1 MTAIFQGIA
10 YNFKGLRLGL
20 GNGRL
25 LMLGLLRFALLV
37 IITVAAAAIIL
48 ENYQEILTLMWNRPE
63 SPWIVWLWYLVS
75 WLLALVLL
83 AISAVVG
90 FLIAQV
96 LFSVVIMDYMS
107 QITERLA
114 TGTVQHGASMAWYRY
129 FYHLLRQEIPRGLLP
144 VVISLVLLVV
154 GWFTPLGPVLTV
166 ISPLAAVLFLAW
178 DNTDLVPARRMAP
191 FSERTA
197 FLRRHMG
204 FHLGFGLPFLI
215 PVLNLVLLSFAPVGA
230 TLFYTEKIDGGKR
243 PDDPLAGTA

>member
-1 MTAIFQGIA
+1 M
-10 YNFKGLRLGL
+10 GL
-20 GNGRL
+20 GTSRL
-25 LMLGLLRFALLV
+25 LLLGLLRFALLV
-37 IITVAAAAIIL
+37 VISVAAAAIIL
-48 ENYQEILTLMWNRPE
+48 ENYQEILNLMWNRPE
-63 SPWIVWLWYLVS
+63 SAWIVWLWHLVS
-75 WLLALVLL
+75 WLLALILM

-114 TGTVQHGASMAWYRY
+114 TGALQSGASIAWYRY
-129 FYHLLRQEIPRGLLP
+129 FFHLLRQEIPRGVLP
-144 VVISLVLLVV
+144 VAISLLLLVL

-166 ISPLAAVLFLAW
+166 ISPLLAATFLAW

-191 FSERTA
+191 FNERFA
-197 FLRRHMG
+197 FLRRNFG

-230 TLFYTEKIDGGKR
+230 TLFYTEKIDGLDR
-243 PDDPLAGTA
+243 PKDPMTGTA